1 MFLLV
6 YVHSRMH
13 DDTDTFVRGLLCRQE
28 LLDFVNENF
37 MCFLGSINKP
47 EAFAFAQSL
56 GITGDSIPFPT
67 PHTLMT
73 QSSPWALHFFLLHAS
88 FPAFF
93 SQPKLPSPAFP
104 WLGVV
109 HQAASSAP
117 LEVLQWKE
125 GVTGDV

>member
-1 MFLLV
+1 M
-6 YVHSRMH
+6 
-13 DDTDTFVRGLLCRQE
+13 
-28 LLDFVNENF
+28 
-37 MCFLGSINKP
+37 GS
-47 EAFAFAQSL
+47 A
-56 GITGDSIPFPT
+56 
-67 PHTLMT
+67 
-73 QSSPWALHFFLLHAS
+73 FFLLHAS

-125 GVTGDV
+125 GVTGDVLRVTCDVLRVTCDV

>member
-56 GITGDSIPFPT
+56 GITGDSIAFPT

-73 QSSPWALHFFLLHAS
+73 QSSPWALHFSYCMLLFPPFFLNPSFPPQRSLGWEWSTKRRLLH
-88 FPAFF
+88 
-93 SQPKLPSPAFP
+93 P
-104 WLGVV
+104 WRSCSGK
-109 HQAASSAP
+109 
-117 LEVLQWKE
+117 KE
-125 GVTGDV
+125 